1 MKQRDRS
8 DYDEW
13 AKYPNQKEKATATS
27 KISVALPKPIGKA
40 KYPKKTPQIPLTAE
54 GYELLTSEASNRG
67 YDFTPFL
74 TQILESVAKDIKKMR
89 ADQEDAADTED
100 DYEDDYDPEKIT
112 QQSDI

>member
-1 MKQRDRS
+1 MTNGQNTPTKR
-8 DYDEW
+8 
-13 AKYPNQKEKATATS
+13 KKPTTTS
-27 KISVALPKPIGKA
+27 KISVALPEPIGKA

-89 ADQEDAADTED
+89 ADQEDSGDTED